1 MSLRRFVAGWTL
13 SGLAALVL
21 ALVLGGGAPDP
32 VPVGLP
38 DAGAFVGWAV
48 PVAALVA
55 RLAAV
60 AAIGMLVAGVFLLP
74 GRSDIVEGLAG
85 KAVTHAA
92 WCAWCW
98 SFALLALLWLTMADW
113 LGRPLGA
120 LSPGTA
126 WSFATDTSLGR
137 IIMVEAVAAAGLAV
151 LLRASISVRVLAM
164 LLVASVLALLPRAWT
179 GHAATGAHDL
189 AALSLFVHVVAVAVW
204 VGGLIALAW
213 IALQGSKRLSAA
225 VRRYGTLATWAYTT
239 VAIAGVVN
247 VAARVQGWATL
258 ISPYGAIVGAK
269 VVAFVALGI
278 VGWRVRRSASFTA
291 IAAVEVFIMTATMG
305 LAAALTRTP
314 PPTSGRVLDT
324 PAEEL
329 LGGALPPEPTWGHVL
344 WGWQPT
350 GVGLLVVSFG
360 ATLYLAGWWTLR
372 RRGDHW
378 PVGRTIAWFA
388 GLAAVGWASLGGL
401 SVYANV
407 LFSAHMGSH
416 MVLAMVAPILLVLGA
431 PVTLALRTLPG
442 PRQPGE
448 VSPRGLLTALL
459 HSKLVR
465 FMTFPAVG
473 PALFVGSLFV
483 LYFTDL
489 FGWLMGSMWGHA
501 AMEAHFLAVG
511 ALYYYVI
518 IGVDPAPRT
527 LPPIARF
534 GVLMVTIPFHAFFS
548 IALMSAREVI
558 AEPYWRALDR
568 PYSTDLLAD
577 QYLGGG
583 ISWAMGEVP
592 LVIVLGALFVQWFR
606 SDARDARRGDR
617 AADRDADAEL
627 TAYNAYLQDL
637 ADNARRRQ
645 P

>member
-1 MSLRRFVAGWTL
+1 LKLRRNVAGWIL
-13 SGLAALVL
+13 SGVAALLL
-21 ALVLGGGAPDP
+21 ALVLGGGAPHP

-38 DAGAFVGWAV
+38 DAGALVGWAV
-48 PVAALVA
+48 PVASLSA

-60 AAIGMLVAGVFLLP
+60 GVIGMLIAGVFLLP
-74 GRSDIVEGLAG
+74 GRSDVVEGLAR
-85 KAVTHAA
+85 KAITNAA

-98 SFALLALLWLTMADW
+98 SFALLALFVLTMADW
-113 LGRPLGA
+113 LGQPLGA
-120 LSPGTA
+120 MSLGTA
-126 WSFATDTSLGR
+126 WSFATDTSLGG
-137 IIMVEAVAAAGLAV
+137 IIMVEAMSAAVLAV
-151 LLRASISVRVLAM
+151 LLRTSISVRVLA
-164 LLVASVLALLPRAWT
+164 LLLLASVLALLPRAWT

-204 VGGLIALAW
+204 VGGLLALVW
-213 IALQGSKRLSAA
+213 IALQGSKRLPAA
-225 VRRYGTLATWAYTT
+225 VQRYGTLATWAYAT
-239 VAIAGVVN
+239 VAVSGAVN
-247 VAARVQGWATL
+247 LAARVQGWAAL
-258 ISPYGAIVGAK
+258 LSPYGAIVGAK
-269 VVAFVALGI
+269 VVAFVMLGI
-278 VGWRVRRSASFTA
+278 IGWRARRAAAFAAT
-291 IAAVEVFIMTATMG
+291 AAVEVFLMAATMG
-305 LAAALTRTP
+305 LAAALSRTP
-314 PPTSGRVLDT
+314 PPPSGRVLDT
-324 PAEEL
+324 RAEEL
-329 LGGALPPEPTWGHVL
+329 LGGAMPPAPTWAHVL

-350 GVGLLVVSFG
+350 GVGLLVISFG
-360 ATLYLAGWWTLR
+360 ATLYLAGLWALR
-372 RRGDHW
+372 RRGDTW
-378 PVGRTIAWFA
+378 PVGRTIAWFL
-388 GLAAVGWASLGGL
+388 GLVAVAWASVGGL

-448 VSPRGLLTALL
+448 LSPRGLLTALL
-459 HSKLVR
+459 HSKFAR

-518 IGVDPAPRT
+518 IGVDPSPRS

-548 IALMSAREVI
+548 IALMSASQVI

-568 PYSTDLLAD
+568 PYDTDLLAD

-592 LVIVLGALFVQWFR
+592 LVLVLGALFVQWFR
-606 SDARDARRGDR
+606 SDTRDARRSDR

-637 ADNARRRQ
+637 ADNGRRRQ